1 MYTVTVRRDFVA
13 QHFLVGGDWGQ
24 ENLPHS
30 HRYQVEVQLEGS
42 ELDRHGY
49 LIDIVVVKS
58 HLDGLAALFR
68 DKTLN
73 NFPEFKDLN
82 PSLENFARVFCHALL
97 SKVDS
102 ASLKA
107 LTVKIWE
114 DADAWASYRQEF

>member
-24 ENLPHS
+24 ENQPHS
-30 HRYQVEVQLEGS
+30 HRYQVEVQLEGR

-49 LIDIVVVKS
+49 LVDIVVIKS

-68 DKTLN
+68 DETLN
-73 NFPEFKDLN
+73 NFPEFEGLN
-82 PSLENFARVFCHALL
+82 PSLENFARIFCQALL
-97 SKVDS
+97 PEVDS
-102 ASLKA
+102 ANLKA
-107 LTVKIWE
+107 ITVKIWE